1 MLFKEVLKLA
11 VKDRGQGV
19 PLDAMKAFRNV
30 EVQLH

>member
-11 VKDRGQGV
+11 LKGRDQGV
-19 PLDAMKAFRNV
+19 PLDAMKACENV